1 MEKRAPTRQQLLIL
15 KARHETVRKGLG
27 LLKSKREALM
37 KEFFGVVEESVRMRE
52 RLTELVC
59 TGQRRVV
66 LSEALYGA
74 ETLNSF
80 AHASKREVS
89 LDIKVRNVWGVS
101 VPEIGPVR
109 LARGLDARELSPV
122 GAQSLVLQAA
132 SAFESAADMLVNI
145 ASKEVKLSRLGEV
158 IRADTRKVNAITE
171 ALLPEMKKKIK
182 VIERTLEE
190 REREEVFRLKR
201 YKGKR

>member
-1 MEKRAPTRQQLLIL
+1 MEKSAPTRQQLLIL

-66 LSEALYGA
+66 MSEALYGTEA
-74 ETLNSF
+74 LNSF

-89 LDIKVRNVWGVS
+89 LEMKVRNVWGVS
-101 VPEIGPVR
+101 VPEIAPVR
-109 LARGLDARELSPV
+109 LVRSLDARELSPV
-122 GAQSLVLQAA
+122 GERALVLQAA
-132 SAFESAADMLVNI
+132 RDFENAADMLVNI
-145 ASKEVKLSRLGEV
+145 ASKEIKLSRLGEV

-171 ALLPEMKKKIK
+171 ALLPEMKKRIKI
-182 VIERTLEE
+182 IERTLEE

>member
-1 MEKRAPTRQQLLIL
+1 MLLL
-15 KARHETVRKGLG
+15 KARHETIRKGLG

-66 LSEALYGA
+66 MSEALYGT

-80 AHASKREVS
+80 AHASRREVA
-89 LDIKVRNVWGVS
+89 LEMKVRNVWGVS
-101 VPEIGPVR
+101 VPEIEPVR
-109 LARGLDARELSPV
+109 LARSLDARELSPI
-122 GAQSLVLQAA
+122 GERALVLQAA
-132 SAFESAADMLVNI
+132 LDFESAADMLVNI
-145 ASKEVKLSRLGEV
+145 ASKEIKLARLGEV

-171 ALLPEMKKKIK
+171 ALLPEMKKRIKI
-182 VIERTLEE
+182 IERTLEE

>member
-1 MEKRAPTRQQLLIL
+1 MEKSAPTRQQLLIL

-66 LSEALYGA
+66 LSEALYGM

-80 AHASKREVS
+80 AHASRREVS
-89 LDIKVRNVWGVS
+89 LEMRVRNVWGVS
-101 VPEIGPVR
+101 VPEIAPVR
-109 LARGLDARELSPV
+109 LVRSLDARELSPI
-122 GAQSLVLQAA
+122 GERALVLQAA
-132 SAFESAADMLVNI
+132 KDFENAADMLVNI

-171 ALLPEMKKKIK
+171 ALLPDMKKKIK